1 MHSRMRKRAMV
12 YQEYLSKLDDV
23 IVTVIIKY
31 APIKFDALLRE
42 METRV
47 GCNNVNEE
55 TLQRRLKGLR
65 RAKRITHN
73 QTSPRG
79 WVIID
84 DERQRNHSSPAVP
97 RTGG

>member
-1 MHSRMRKRAMV
+1 MV
-12 YQEYLSKLDDV
+12 YPAYLNKLDDV
-23 IVTVIIKY
+23 IITAITKH

-47 GCNNVNEE
+47 GSNSVNEE

-84 DERQRNHSSPAVP
+84 DAR
-97 RTGG
+97 